1 MFTFFNTWTMDKISM
16 ILRNYFV
23 RNSCCF
29 LEQLIEP
36 RSPFTAE
43 NDVGP
48 VRQISDKAEPS
59 QHYILRELSKSER
72 FFAVF
77 IYVFSLGSIMI
88 ESGFR
93 RTFIR
98 FYWVFS
104 SFSTMHVFVWD
115 VSFFSTFASR
125 FSFVIFL
132 VGFLIFF
139 FLLHGFLLFEIIPVI
154 MSVGA
159 FFLRFLFHCRY
170 SKCMC
175 SSMKWLVQLPWNI
188 VSAKVFF
195 FVDSNAFRRNIK
207 QVMSMNSK
215 NHSINNRKNG
225 WGKWWL
231 ITFASS
237 L

>member
-1 MFTFFNTWTMDKISM
+1 MTIQYLWKRFENVCHFTPKVLQRRRESDQSSLSPTIFFCNFFGWIFNFFLSSSWLSS
-16 ILRNYFV
+16 LRNYTSNHV
-23 RNSCCF
+23 S
-29 LEQLIEP
+29 
-36 RSPFTAE
+36 RS
-43 NDVGP
+43 
-48 VRQISDKAEPS
+48 
-59 QHYILRELSKSER
+59 
-72 FFAVF
+72 
-77 IYVFSLGSIMI
+77 
-88 ESGFR
+88 
-93 RTFIR
+93 
-98 FYWVFS
+98 
-104 SFSTMHVFVWD
+104 
-115 VSFFSTFASR
+115 
-125 FSFVIFL
+125 
-132 VGFLIFF
+132 
-139 FLLHGFLLFEIIPVI
+139 
-154 MSVGA
+154 

>member
-1 MFTFFNTWTMDKISM
+1 M
-16 ILRNYFV
+16 IKMRLFKV
-23 RNSCCF
+23 LF
-29 LEQLIEP
+29 
-36 RSPFTAE
+36 
-43 NDVGP
+43 
-48 VRQISDKAEPS
+48 
-59 QHYILRELSKSER
+59 
-72 FFAVF
+72 VF
-77 IYVFSLGSIMI
+77 IEFFQVFQQC
-88 ESGFR
+88 
-93 RTFIR
+93 TFLFGI
-98 FYWVFS
+98 
-104 SFSTMHVFVWD
+104 

-125 FSFVIFL
+125 LSFVIFL
-132 VGFLIFF
+132 VGFF
-139 FLLHGFLLFEIIPVI
+139 FLFSSWLSSLRNYTSNHV
-154 MSVGA
+154 SRS

>member
-1 MFTFFNTWTMDKISM
+1 
-16 ILRNYFV
+16 
-23 RNSCCF
+23 
-29 LEQLIEP
+29 
-36 RSPFTAE
+36 
-43 NDVGP
+43 
-48 VRQISDKAEPS
+48 
-59 QHYILRELSKSER
+59 
-72 FFAVF
+72 
-77 IYVFSLGSIMI
+77 MI

-139 FLLHGFLLFEIIPVI
+139 LSSSWLSSLRNYTSNHV
-154 MSVGA
+154 SRS

-215 NHSINNRKNG
+215 NHSINNRKK
-225 WGKWWL
+225 WLGKVMIDHFRVFFVILFGVKWH
-231 ITFASS
+231 TFSNLFQRYWIVISCFRARSKAS
-237 L
+237 

>member
-1 MFTFFNTWTMDKISM
+1 MRNRCSTCTWIA
-16 ILRNYFV
+16 
-23 RNSCCF
+23 
-29 LEQLIEP
+29 LIEP

-98 FYWVFS
+98 FYWVF
-104 SFSTMHVFVWD
+104 FK
-115 VSFFSTFASR
+115 FFNNAR
-125 FSFVIFL
+125 FCLGCKFFL
-132 VGFLIFF
+132 DFCKPIFF
-139 FLLHGFLLFEIIPVI
+139 CNFFGWIFDFFLSSSWLSSLRNYTSNHV
-154 MSVGA
+154 SRS

>member
-1 MFTFFNTWTMDKISM
+1 
-16 ILRNYFV
+16 
-23 RNSCCF
+23 
-29 LEQLIEP
+29 
-36 RSPFTAE
+36 
-43 NDVGP
+43 
-48 VRQISDKAEPS
+48 
-59 QHYILRELSKSER
+59 
-72 FFAVF
+72 
-77 IYVFSLGSIMI
+77 
-88 ESGFR
+88 
-93 RTFIR
+93 
-98 FYWVFS
+98 
-104 SFSTMHVFVWD
+104 MHVFVWD

-139 FLLHGFLLFEIIPVI
+139 LSSSWLSSLRNYTSNHV
-154 MSVGA
+154 SRS

-215 NHSINNRKNG
+215 NHSINNRKKMVGESDDWSLSRLLCN
-225 WGKWWL
+225 
-231 ITFASS
+231 TFWCKMTHIFKPFSKILNCHQLFSSALESQLSRSAQCQQKLEMCASS
-237 L
+237 QATFQM